1 MTEADKKKLDR
12 ITEQI
17 LKQIDEKGFQ
27 QTGAFNL
34 RHNGIALCHGD
45 SEHIKIRKKEDKPGI
60 DVYIDGDT
68 KGEQVHIPVVV
79 DASGM
84 TDIVYNDFY
93 IADGADVTIIAG
105 CGMESIPSMWEK
117 APMCAMRKSTT
128 EKEREPA
135 QEC

>member
-84 TDIVYNDFY
+84 TDIVYRFLYRGRCRRDNHSRLRD
-93 IADGADVTIIAG
+93 
-105 CGMESIPSMWEK
+105 SQQ
-117 APMCAMRKSTT
+117 RL
-128 EKEREPA
+128 
-135 QEC
+135 Q